1 MCPIRYTITD
11 IKERRIAMTDKDI
24 LKKIRKDLTSRKDR
38 SAWNK
43 GVTVYALELLDELQE
58 RVVNGW
64 FDDLMNYKLT
74 KKSLLNGAENWS
86 EYSWGGC
93 SLIYNEDIAERLS
106 NPTELKRTDNGRKR
120 PNPREEW
127 LDTQA
132 RALYQASNRLM
143 KSWTAVVYS

>member
-1 MCPIRYTITD
+1 
-11 IKERRIAMTDKDI
+11 MTDKDI
-24 LKKIRKDLTSRKDR
+24 LKKIRKDLTNRKDR

-106 NPTELKRTDNGRKR
+106 TPSELRRTDNGRKR
-120 PNPREEW
+120 PNSIEEW

-143 KSWTAVVYS
+143 KAWTAVVYS

>member
-1 MCPIRYTITD
+1 
-11 IKERRIAMTDKDI
+11 MTNKDI

-58 RVVNGW
+58 RVANGW
-64 FDDLMNYKLT
+64 FDDLRNYKLT
-74 KKSLLNGAENWS
+74 KKSLLNGAETWS

-106 NPTELKRTDNGRKR
+106 TPSELRRTDNGRKR
-120 PNPREEW
+120 PNSIEEW

-143 KSWTAVVYS
+143 KAWTAVVYS

>member
-1 MCPIRYTITD
+1 
-11 IKERRIAMTDKDI
+11 MTDKDN
-24 LKKIRKDLTSRKDR
+24 LKKIRKSLTTRKDR

-58 RVVNGW
+58 RVDNGW
-64 FDDLMNYKLT
+64 FEDLRNYKLT
-74 KKSLLNGAENWS
+74 KKSLLNGAENWN

-120 PNPREEW
+120 PNAREEW

-143 KSWTAVVYS
+143 KAWTSVVYS

>member
-1 MCPIRYTITD
+1 
-11 IKERRIAMTDKDI
+11 MTDKDI
-24 LKKIRKDLTSRKDR
+24 LKKIRKALTNRKDR

-58 RVVNGW
+58 RVDRGW
-64 FDDLMNYKLT
+64 FEDLRNYKLT
-74 KKSLLNGAENWS
+74 KESLLNGAENWN

-120 PNPREEW
+120 PNSREEW

-143 KSWTAVVYS
+143 KAWTAVVYS

>member
-1 MCPIRYTITD
+1 
-11 IKERRIAMTDKDI
+11 MTDKDI

-64 FDDLMNYKLT
+64 FDDLLNYKLT

-106 NPTELKRTDNGRKR
+106 NPTELKRTNNGRKR

-143 KSWTAVVYS
+143 KAWTAVVYS